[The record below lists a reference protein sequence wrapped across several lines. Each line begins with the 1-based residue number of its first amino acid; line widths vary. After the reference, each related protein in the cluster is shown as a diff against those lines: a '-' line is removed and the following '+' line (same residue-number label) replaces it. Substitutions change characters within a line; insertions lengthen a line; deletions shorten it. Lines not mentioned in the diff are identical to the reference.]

1 MIAWVLFAVALG
13 LLAISIYRVRTDLRR
28 DDLLTR
34 STAVAVWLTYIV
46 HGAAVLWAAIARVWP
61 IPLSEISAH
70 RLGGVLIVVGAV
82 VVFAAVWEFRSLAR
96 MSGRRTD
103 KLVTTGPYRYSRN
116 PQNVGWFLGL
126 LGIAVYGRSSAAL
139 LFAALL
145 LAAFRAYVPIE
156 EKHLE
161 RVYGTEWQRYRQ
173 HTPRFLGLRH
183 GGSREPD

>member
-70 RLGGVLIVVGAV
+70 RLGGVLIVVRGLSSSLPPFGNSGPSPACRAGARTSSSQPDPI
-82 VVFAAVWEFRSLAR
+82 ATAEILR
-96 MSGRRTD
+96 MS
-103 KLVTTGPYRYSRN
+103 
-116 PQNVGWFLGL
+116 VGSLGSW
-126 LGIAVYGRSSAAL
+126 A
-139 LFAALL
+139 
-145 LAAFRAYVPIE
+145 
-156 EKHLE
+156 
-161 RVYGTEWQRYRQ
+161 
-173 HTPRFLGLRH
+173 
-183 GGSREPD
+183 